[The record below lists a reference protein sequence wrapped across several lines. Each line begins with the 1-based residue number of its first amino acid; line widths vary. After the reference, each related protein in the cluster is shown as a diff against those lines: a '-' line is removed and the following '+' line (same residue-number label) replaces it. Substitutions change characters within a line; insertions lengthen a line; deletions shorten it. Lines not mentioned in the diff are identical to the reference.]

1 LLVPPF
7 GNISRRRQAL
17 SSFLLRIVNDWNL
30 KQEISDV
37 ETARIAYKKRQVSS
51 GKGTKPDYKR
61 LHTPLIFLG
70 EYLPQNFYFPIFL
83 YFLIVRNGAIHNGL
97 LIK

>member
-37 ETARIAYKKRQVSS
+37 ETARIAYKKRQVIALTD
-51 GKGTKPDYKR
+51 GFFKR
-61 LHTPLIFLG
+61 K
-70 EYLPQNFYFPIFL
+70 
-83 YFLIVRNGAIHNGL
+83 RN
-97 LIK
+97 